1 MTWDVIDLG
10 RGLPHDA
17 GMNLTTF
24 LIADSVLLD
33 IAGVAAL
40 VEGETELGLALLA
53 VAVVAFVTGLLRK
66 RERSFA

>member
-1 MTWDVIDLG
+1 MTSDVIDLP
-10 RGLPHDA
+10 RARAHDA

-33 IAGVAAL
+33 IAGVVAL
-40 VEGETELGLALLA
+40 VEGKTELGLALLA
-53 VAVVAFVTGLLRK
+53 VAVIALVTGLIRK